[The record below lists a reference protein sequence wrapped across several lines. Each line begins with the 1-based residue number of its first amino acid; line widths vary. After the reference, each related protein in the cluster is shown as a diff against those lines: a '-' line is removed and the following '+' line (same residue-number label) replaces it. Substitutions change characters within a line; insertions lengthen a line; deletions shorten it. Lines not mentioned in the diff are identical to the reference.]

1 MFIKNGDIV
10 SLGHYSKAVQLKTLV
25 VGVNREISDD
35 IISVKVIDDCIREG
49 FLKDDPVVLGMEREK
64 KVYMTSCYVA
74 EVIPAQCIVKL
85 AVNNEEFVV
94 NSRAHERYPVSLY
107 VDVFRVK
114 TREDSVAIAKNIS
127 YEGLMICSKNEFDE
141 VENINVGLY
150 LNDIEVKLGAKIM
163 WKMMRNSAFEYGMKI
178 TYMDYNSQTVLWCY
192 IDKLKDDQ
200 EEFVRQLKKMI

>member
-10 SLGHYSKAVQLKTLV
+10 LLGHYSKALQMKSLV
-25 VGVNREISDD
+25 VDVNREISDD
-35 IISVKVIDDCIREG
+35 IISVKVIGDCIRES

-64 KVYMTSCYVA
+64 KVYMTSCYVV
-74 EVIPAQCIVKL
+74 EVIPSKCIVKL

-107 VDVFRVK
+107 VDVFRVA
-114 TREDSVAIAKNIS
+114 TGEESVAIAKNIS
-127 YEGLMICSKNEFDE
+127 YEGLMICSKSEFE
-141 VENINVGLY
+141 KAENINVGLY

-178 TYMDYNSQTVLWCY
+178 TYMDYNSQTVLWHY
-192 IDKLKDDQ
+192 IDKLRDDQ
-200 EEFVRQLKKMI
+200 EEFVRQLRN